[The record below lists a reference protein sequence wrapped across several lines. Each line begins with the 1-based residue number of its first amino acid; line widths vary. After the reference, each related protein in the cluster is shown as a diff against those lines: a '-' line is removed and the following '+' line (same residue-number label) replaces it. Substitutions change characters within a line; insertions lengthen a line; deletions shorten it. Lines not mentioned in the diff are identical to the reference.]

1 MRLILLI
8 LFSVCYADVIHVPA
22 DYSTIQEGID
32 AASQD
37 DIVVVSPATYQENI
51 VIDKTITLTSLALFN
66 TETETMIDS
75 LDTWFD
81 WGTTQYDI
89 TNDSILTT
97 IIDGSQPVNDS
108 LGSTILIKAADDDCI
123 SPKILG
129 FTITGGKGT
138 LINRAYPIPD
148 SDPPEMGEFFLP
160 TKPY

>member
-8 LFSVCYADVIHVPA
+8 LLSVCYADVIHVPA
-22 DYSTIQEGID
+22 DYTTIQEGID
-32 AASQD
+32 AAAED

-66 TETETMIDS
+66 TETETIIDS
-75 LDTWFD
+75 LDTWFE
-81 WGTTQYDI
+81 WGTTQYEI

-138 LINRAYPIPD
+138 LIDRAYFNPQLG
-148 SDPPEMGEFFLP
+148 DPPILLN
-160 TKPY
+160 T